1 MMPVWL
7 AIGLLLV
14 AGCAPDLGTWT
25 KPGVT
30 PAALTQDSRECQQ
43 DARYASYDP
52 LEPHLLRGMPPSE
65 LHIDL
70 DLYAA
75 CMRDRGYQ
83 RVE

>member
-1 MMPVWL
+1 MPVWL

-25 KPGVT
+25 KLEGT
-30 PAALTQDSRECQQ
+30 PEALNQDSRECQQ
-43 DARYASYDP
+43 DARYASYD
-52 LEPHLLRGMPPSE
+52 HLMWGKPMSE

-70 DLYAA
+70 DIYAA

-83 RVE
+83 RVDNLSP